1 LRSDCLA
8 CNTSIQQP
16 SPCSAPFPRTN
27 APHTPFL
34 PRLCFEP
41 VLFGRRRGGRG
52 RYLAPLS
59 PPLPNRNSVLQV
71 EAVEL
76 QLQGGEHGAAVCSVA
91 VAPDVRWGVWEVLF
105 GCVMQAPGGGSSS
118 SSSSSVGDSELSL
131 TLALSRAL
139 LRCPVDVRG
148 VRGEGSWGLP

>member
-1 LRSDCLA
+1 MA
-8 CNTSIQQP
+8 
-16 SPCSAPFPRTN
+16 
-27 APHTPFL
+27 
-34 PRLCFEP
+34 
-41 VLFGRRRGGRG
+41 
-52 RYLAPLS
+52 APLS

-76 QLQGGEHGAAVCSVA
+76 QLEGGEHGAAVCSVA

-105 GCVMQAPGGGSSS
+105 GCAMQAPGGGGGGSSS

-148 VRGEGSWGLP
+148 VRGEGACGWP